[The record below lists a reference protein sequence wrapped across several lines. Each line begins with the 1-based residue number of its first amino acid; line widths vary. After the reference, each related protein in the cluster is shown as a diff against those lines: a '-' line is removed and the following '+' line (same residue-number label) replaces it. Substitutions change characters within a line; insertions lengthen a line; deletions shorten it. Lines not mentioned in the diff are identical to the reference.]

1 MISARDSPR
10 SRACASSPSPCS
22 RSTAAACARCSPM
35 RAPNRWCA
43 PSRSSRAACRSSPS
57 RSTSRPRPSALASRS
72 SAWTTARVL
81 RSAGPFRSP
90 RCCSGGR
97 FRASL
102 RPGPRTR
109 TTGARP
115 GIRGSSANAY
125 GPEGAPVIRVT
136 LSRPSFPPIRTSN
149 RRSFRMSS
157 RPRTVVV
164 LAAGAILGF
173 CGALT
178 SGGLADR
185 PSEAAHSGHASRPVD
200 GTALPWQEASLFAE
214 VYERI
219 KRDYV
224 DDVDDHGLMEKALR
238 GMVAALDPHSA
249 YLDSEEFEEIRLSTM
264 GSYPGVGIVDVGRAI
279 SHLKRDNLSGLKGLV
294 LDLRNNPGGVLEAGV
309 AVADDFLDSGV
320 IVTADGRTA
329 EARFRMD
336 ATPGDLID
344 GAPLVVLVNGGSAS
358 ASEIVA
364 GALKDHGRALLI
376 GRRTYGKG
384 SVQTVMPLNHGG
396 AVKLTTSRYF
406 TPSGTSIHGKG
417 IIPDLVEEGPG
428 IAPAELLTARGSPA
442 LADRDGDVRVALD
455 ALKTGHGFAQASTL
469 PVAMRAFVP

>member
-1 MISARDSPR
+1 MQQ
-10 SRACASSPSPCS
+10 
-22 RSTAAACARCSPM
+22 T
-35 RAPNRWCA
+35 
-43 PSRSSRAACRSSPS
+43 
-57 RSTSRPRPSALASRS
+57 LE
-72 SAWTTARVL
+72 
-81 RSAGPFRSP
+81 
-90 RCCSGGR
+90 
-97 FRASL
+97 
-102 RPGPRTR
+102 PG
-109 TTGARP
+109 
-115 GIRGSSANAY
+115 Y
-125 GPEGAPVIRVT
+125 GYLRVT
-136 LSRPSFPPIRTSN
+136 TF
-149 RRSFRMSS
+149 
-157 RPRTVVV
+157 
-164 LAAGAILGF
+164 
-173 CGALT
+173 
-178 SGGLADR
+178 
-185 PSEAAHSGHASRPVD
+185 SETTP
-200 GTALPWQEASLFAE
+200 
-214 VYERI
+214 
-219 KRDYV
+219 
-224 DDVDDHGLMEKALR
+224 
-238 GMVAALDPHSA
+238 
-249 YLDSEEFEEIRLSTM
+249 
-264 GSYPGVGIVDVGRAI
+264 VDVGRAVSRI
-279 SHLKRDNLSGLKGLV
+279 KRDNPSGLKGLV

-428 IAPAELLTARGSPA
+428 LAPAELLTARGSPA

-469 PVAMRAFVP
+469 PVAMRAFVPRRAVRSYRGRGLPDILPRHAGVADRSRPASPPAPGP